1 MIKDTLSLSI
11 IFFIEIS
18 RTMKHINKQLSQRQY
33 EELIERLLTFSIEDL
48 RAAVASMRGR
58 EQ

>member
-1 MIKDTLSLSI
+1 M
-11 IFFIEIS
+11 
-18 RTMKHINKQLSQRQY
+18 NNNQLSQRQY
-33 EELIERLLTFSIEDL
+33 EELVESLLLFSIEDL

>member
-1 MIKDTLSLSI
+1 
-11 IFFIEIS
+11 
-18 RTMKHINKQLSQRQY
+18 MKQNNTQLSQRQY

-48 RAAVASMRGR
+48 KAAVVSMRGR